1 MIARCLERRSY
12 IIRRAMGQGLYPGVC
27 QKSLDIDWMFGLH
40 KQLIVSCEGADYPQ
54 PHLARPLIHNIIMG
68 CPGRAQAS
76 YHFCDIFHYKI
87 FQ

>member
-1 MIARCLERRSY
+1 
-12 IIRRAMGQGLYPGVC
+12 MGQGLYPGVR
-27 QKSLDIDWMFGLH
+27 QKSPDIDLMFGLN
-40 KQLIVSCEGADYPQ
+40 KQLIVSCEGANYPQ
-54 PHLARPLIHNIIMG
+54 HHLAHPLIHNIIMG

>member
-1 MIARCLERRSY
+1 
-12 IIRRAMGQGLYPGVC
+12 MGQGLYPGVC
-27 QKSLDIDWMFGLH
+27 QKSLDIDLMFGLN
-40 KQLIVSCEGADYPQ
+40 KQLIVSCDGANYPQ
-54 PHLARPLIHNIIMG
+54 HHLVRPLIHNIIMG